1 MDFDETN
8 INKLELW
15 PIIDQTRTCYCKM
28 RKVIAQYLKLLRK
41 NEFVMNNTQ
50 DFPSML
56 NILKKS
62 EDEDVTYYIWHKRFV
77 DDIYRQRKRN
87 EPDELCD
94 KMNSY
99 CPNIKFTIEIS
110 MQKFLDTKIL
120 KTPNHVQCF
129 MYQKESKQYQKVIK
143 NATIAMQCPLCKKNK
158 LWLCQWNISN
168 KAEVYQSWLS
178 SQIHYFCNK
187 CLYCWKRSLND
198 STINIRWQKSR
209 IFSVNI
215 L

>member
-94 KMNSY
+94 RWTLIV
-99 CPNIKFTIEIS
+99 P
-110 MQKFLDTKIL
+110 IL
-120 KTPNHVQCF
+120 NLQLK
-129 MYQKESKQYQKVIK
+129 
-143 NATIAMQCPLCKKNK
+143 
-158 LWLCQWNISN
+158 
-168 KAEVYQSWLS
+168 
-178 SQIHYFCNK
+178 
-187 CLYCWKRSLND
+187 
-198 STINIRWQKSR
+198 
-209 IFSVNI
+209 
-215 L
+215 